1 MVVLGNV
8 SGTPALERTFLML
21 FVSKILQ
28 YSESPWII
36 SPTDVSKESES
47 LIKFALDAANP
58 PAFYPTFM
66 KNVFHLISAAGAAE

>member
-1 MVVLGNV
+1 MVVLGM
-8 SGTPALERTFLML
+8 SLAHLHWTGPLSCC

-36 SPTDVSKESES
+36 SSTNVSKESES
-47 LIKFALDAANP
+47 LIKFALDAANSP
-58 PAFYPTFM
+58 TFSPTFM